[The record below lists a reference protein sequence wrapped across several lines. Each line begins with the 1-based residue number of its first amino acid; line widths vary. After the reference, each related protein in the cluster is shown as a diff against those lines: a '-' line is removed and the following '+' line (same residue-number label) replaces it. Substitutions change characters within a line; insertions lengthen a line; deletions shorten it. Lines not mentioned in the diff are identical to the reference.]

1 MKQWGALITLSLAMF
16 IIVIDT
22 TIMNVSISNLVV
34 DLNTTVSG
42 VQAAISIYALVM
54 AAFMLIGGKLADIF
68 GPKRIFITGLI
79 IYSIGTTIASFSTSL
94 TMLIIGWSILE
105 GLGAALMI
113 PNIQVL
119 LRGRYEGADRA
130 FAYGIISS
138 VAAVGAALGPIVGGF
153 FTTFISWRWAFR
165 TELLIAVIVL
175 ILALRSLQADRKPDR
190 RPKFDFLGAILSIF
204 GWSSIVLGILLA
216 QKYGFFLAKE
226 PFLLGPFEIAPF
238 GLSITPILI
247 GLGVLLI
254 MLLFHWEHRL
264 EIRGQDALFR
274 PSILDIAGLKP
285 GMATRFLQTGITAA
299 FLYIVP
305 LLLQLSYEYTAMQT
319 GLALMPFSIS
329 LLIMAIIGARL
340 SSRFYANRIIQVGF
354 IIAAA
359 GLGAMAASIQPD
371 AAPEDLILGGLFG
384 AGVGLIASQI
394 LNLILSSVTEEQTPE
409 TAGLTSTFEQL
420 GNAIGVA
427 LVGTVML
434 GALAVNIQQGV
445 SASTVIP
452 DEAKEPLIARIEE
465 GVQLMSNS
473 ALEDGLQEAG
483 VTASEAQEIEDI
495 YALSR
500 TQAFKSGAGLLFY
513 ATLLGLVV
521 SLWLPKRKL
530 VDAAEGPPEES
541 VASGVA

>member
-1 MKQWGALITLSLAMF
+1 MKKWGVLTTLSLAMF

-68 GPKRIFITGLI
+68 GPKRIFIIGLI
-79 IYSIGTTIASFSTSL
+79 VYSIGTTIASFSTSL
-94 TMLIIGWSILE
+94 GMLIIGWSILE

-119 LRGRYEGADRA
+119 LRGKYDGADRA

-165 TELLIAVIVL
+165 TELVIAVVVL
-175 ILALRSLQADRKPDR
+175 ILGLRYLQADQTPER
-190 RPKFDFLGAILSIF
+190 RPKFDFLGAILSVF

-216 QKYGFFLAKE
+216 GTYGFLLARE
-226 PFLLGPFEIAPF
+226 PFVLGPFEIAPF
-238 GLSITPILI
+238 GLSISPVLI
-247 GLGVLLI
+247 GFGVLLI
-254 MLLFHWEHRL
+254 FLLFRWEHRL
-264 EIRGQDALFR
+264 EVREQDALFR
-274 PSILDIAGLKP
+274 PSLMGIEGIKP

-305 LLLQLSYEYTAMQT
+305 LLLQLSYEFTAMQT
-319 GLALMPFSIS
+319 GMALMPFSLM
-329 LLIMAIIGARL
+329 LLITAIIGARL

-359 GLGAMAASIQPD
+359 GLGIMGASIQPD
-371 AAPEDLILGGLFG
+371 ATPQDLMLGGLFG
-384 AGVGLIASQI
+384 AGIGLIASQI
-394 LNLILSSVTEEQTPE
+394 LNLILSAVSEEQTPE

-427 LVGTVML
+427 LAGTIML
-434 GALAVNIQQGV
+434 FALSVNMAQGIND
-445 SASTVIP
+445 SAVIP
-452 DEAKEPLIARIEE
+452 NEAKEPLISRVEE
-465 GVQLMSNS
+465 GIQLMSNT
-473 ALEDGLQEAG
+473 ALKDGLEEAG
-483 VTASEAQEIEDI
+483 IAAEEAQEIEDI

-500 TQAFKSGAGLLFY
+500 TEAFQSGVGLLVF
-513 ATLLGLVV
+513 ASLLGLVI

-530 VDAAEGPPEES
+530 VDAEGLPEED
-541 VASGVA
+541 VLATAET